1 VQGCKKDERQ
11 HYIVDKFFHNHK
23 KSYKNNTLIPEKCI
37 SLEKKYRRCNIQGPV
52 CIYLEHEQLT
62 NLLDP
67 NERTVAEIFDLKLIE
82 SCMKGDRASQKVLYD
97 RLAPRMFPLCIRY
110 VGDRVLAEDILQDG
124 FVTLFTHLDNYKGD
138 GSFEGWARKI
148 FVTTA
153 LMSLRK
159 KDALKM
165 SDELDVAR
173 GMKSENVTQMQNI
186 GYKELMKLVMTL
198 PPGFR
203 TVFNMY
209 AIEGFTHK
217 EIGDMLGISE
227 TTSRTQLS
235 RARTWLQNKIKE
247 IENV

>member
-1 VQGCKKDERQ
+1 M
-11 HYIVDKFFHNHK
+11 
-23 KSYKNNTLIPEKCI
+23 
-37 SLEKKYRRCNIQGPV
+37 
-52 CIYLEHEQLT
+52 
-62 NLLDP
+62 
-67 NERTVAEIFDLKLIE
+67 AETFDHKLID
-82 SCMKGDRASQKVLYD
+82 SCIKGDRASQRVLYD

-110 VGDRVLAEDILQDG
+110 VCDRSVAEDVLQDG
-124 FVTLFTHLDNYKGD
+124 FITLFTRLQDFKGD

-165 SDELDVAR
+165 SEDLELAR
-173 GMKSENVTQMQNI
+173 NLKAENSSQLQNL
-186 GYKELMKLVMTL
+186 GYKDLMALITEL

-209 AIEGFTHK
+209 AIEGYSHK
-217 EIGDMLGISE
+217 EIGEILGISE

-235 RARTWLQNKIKE
+235 RARIWLQNKIKE
-247 IENV
+247 REDV

>member
-1 VQGCKKDERQ
+1 MAE
-11 HYIVDKFFHNHK
+11 IVDIETI
-23 KSYKNNTLIPEKCI
+23 KSCI
-37 SLEKKYRRCNIQGPV
+37 Q
-52 CIYLEHEQLT
+52 
-62 NLLDP
+62 
-67 NERTVAEIFDLKLIE
+67 
-82 SCMKGDRASQKVLYD
+82 GDRAAQKVLYD
-97 RLAPRMFPLCIRY
+97 RLAPRMFPVCMRY
-110 VGDRVLAEDILQDG
+110 IGDRTLAEDILQDG
-124 FVTLFTHLDNYKGD
+124 FVTLFTHLNSYKGD

-165 SDELDVAR
+165 SEELETVR
-173 GMKSENVTQMQNI
+173 SMKADTTSQIQNI
-186 GYKELMKLVMTL
+186 GYKELMNLIMSL

-209 AIEGFTHK
+209 AVEGYSHK

-227 TTSRTQLS
+227 TTSRTQYS
-235 RARTWLQNKIKE
+235 RARAWLQNKIKE

>member
-1 VQGCKKDERQ
+1 MKE
-11 HYIVDKFFHNHK
+11 
-23 KSYKNNTLIPEKCI
+23 
-37 SLEKKYRRCNIQGPV
+37 
-52 CIYLEHEQLT
+52 
-62 NLLDP
+62 NL
-67 NERTVAEIFDLKLIE
+67 DLKLIE
-82 SCMKGDRASQKVLYD
+82 SCIKGDRAAQKVIYD

-110 VGDRVLAEDILQDG
+110 VGDRELAEDILQDG
-124 FVTLFTHLDNYKGD
+124 FVTLFTHLSDYKGD

-153 LMSLRK
+153 LMELRR

-165 SDELDVAR
+165 SDDLEVVR
-173 GMKSENVTQMQNI
+173 GMKTEITGQIQNI
-186 GYKELMKLVMTL
+186 GYKDLIKVITQL

-209 AIEGFTHK
+209 AIEGYSHK
-217 EIGDMLGISE
+217 EIGEILGISE

-235 RARTWLQNKIKE
+235 RARTWLQNKLKE